1 MSFAASE
8 RSSGVIYIDQS
19 AFLKLI
25 KPEVETPA
33 LRRYLAA
40 HRLPWVSS
48 RIIRAEAL
56 RAALTWSPGRMADT
70 RRLLNTVTLLS
81 VDLLCDSAG
90 LVPAAPGRRLATLD
104 ALHLAT
110 AISRGGD
117 LHSLLTYDQQLRDA
131 ALGHNLSVA
140 SPI

>member
-1 MSFAASE
+1 MSFAANAPSP
-8 RSSGVIYIDQS
+8 GVIYIDTS

-25 KPEVETPA
+25 LPEVETPA
-33 LRRYLAA
+33 LRQYLAA
-40 HRLPWVSS
+40 HRRPWVSS
-48 RIIRAEAL
+48 RILRAEAL

-70 RRLLNTVTLLS
+70 RQLLDTVTSLS

-110 AISRGGD
+110 AISLGGD

-131 ALGHNLSVA
+131 ALAHNLTVA
-140 SPI
+140 SPS

>member
-8 RSSGVIYIDQS
+8 RSSGVIYLDTS

-25 KPEVETPA
+25 KPEGETPA
-33 LRRYLAA
+33 LRRYLAE
-40 HRLPWVSS
+40 HRLPLVSS
-48 RIIRAEAL
+48 RILRAEAL
-56 RAALTWSPGRMADT
+56 RAALTWSPHRMADT
-70 RRLLNTVTLLS
+70 RRLLNTVTSLS

-90 LVPAAPGRRLATLD
+90 LVPAAPGRRLAALD

-110 AISRGGD
+110 AISLGGD
-117 LHSLLTYDQQLRDA
+117 LYCLVTYDQQLRDA
-131 ALGHNLSVA
+131 ALAHNLSVA